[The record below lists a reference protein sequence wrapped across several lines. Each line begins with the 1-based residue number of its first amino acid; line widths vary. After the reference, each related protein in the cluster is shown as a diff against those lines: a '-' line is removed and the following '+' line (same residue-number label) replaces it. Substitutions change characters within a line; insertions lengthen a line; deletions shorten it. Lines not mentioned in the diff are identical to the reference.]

1 MVLPKLLLKRE
12 PVSERMP
19 AAATCYRTRLFFS
32 PKCWRNPD
40 RSQRS
45 SRTGSSSRD
54 EAADPGQQPE
64 SGTTRIRTARP
75 VLPRSGGFSG
85 PPPRGSQLSPVRGR
99 ALAANGTGYRSRA
112 LGGAGRAGPGAA
124 PALREPP
131 CRYGP
136 EPGKGERG
144 ARRGPG
150 GAALPGRLPAAAEGR
165 LGGGK
170 VGLGRVFFFF
180 FFF

>member
-1 MVLPKLLLKRE
+1 MALPKLLLKRE

-150 GAALPGRLPAAAEGR
+150 GQLS
-165 LGGGK
+165 LGGCPQRRRG
-170 VGLGRVFFFF
+170 GSAGARSAWGGFSFFFF
-180 FFF
+180 F